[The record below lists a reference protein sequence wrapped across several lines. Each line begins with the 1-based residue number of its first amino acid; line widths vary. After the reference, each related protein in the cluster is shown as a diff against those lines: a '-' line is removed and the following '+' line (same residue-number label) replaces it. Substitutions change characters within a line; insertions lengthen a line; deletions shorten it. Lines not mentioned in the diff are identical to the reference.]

1 MKSTNTPNI
10 NPAGLGLRHLRAIC
24 LALGALL
31 PGYATAVTLGDAPL
45 FSTIVVPGN
54 LALALSVEWPTA
66 TTPAYTSSYSSSSKY
81 LGYFDPGK
89 CYRYIYNR
97 TAPASSY
104 FSPDSKTST
113 RTCTSSDEKALWSGN
128 YLNWASMQTLDGFR
142 WVMTGGYRSVDT
154 ATETTLTKT
163 YAAATDSAGG
173 GIGNNKNA
181 NKTLTSSAVDGAT
194 PFTYAIWTS
203 SVKTRTWAA
212 GTSMYIT
219 SSGDL
224 TSGTPTDYVAHNSHV
239 ADTDPSY
246 AKPST
251 IYRLYINVRVCDA
264 SVGVED
270 NCVAY
275 GGNYK
280 PEGLMQKYA
289 SKLRYSAFGYYN
301 DTSYR
306 DGGVMRARMKFIG
319 PTQPVPGSAAITNAA
334 TEWRSTDGTMVV
346 NPDSSDADA
355 TSTFASAAAG
365 TAVPINNSGVMN
377 YLNKFGY
384 DAHTY
389 KGYDP
394 VSELYY
400 AATRYFR
407 YLGNVS
413 SYTSLTSGSSSTISK
428 WLDGF
433 PAITT
438 WDDPILYSCQK
449 NFILGIGDV
458 NCHRD
463 TNLPN
468 ASGGKLTTSAEP
480 SMPAEVTNDDTVDV
494 VTATNMV
501 GQLEGKT
508 GTALGGTWMGAG
520 RGNAY
525 YIAGLAY
532 DAHTKDIRSDLAGT
546 QTINTYWVDVS
557 EDSQYQHKNQFWLA
571 AKYGGFTAPDGF
583 SPYAASNGTSTLENT
598 SWYTSSDTLPSSGL
612 TYANAPGVSFSTD
625 SGNGTDK
632 RTDNYFTGNSPD
644 KMKDGLTA
652 AFDKIATE
660 ATSASSTSLSSP
672 TPRQASSGNVNYSVE
687 YNSKTWTS
695 TLKAQS
701 VSYASDGTPTYTQ
714 AWEAGALLDA
724 RSASSRT
731 IVTCCTETGT
741 TTGTTTGAALPFT
754 YSALTSATLHSRTYY
769 QSFGAITGVSTSAQ
783 SISDY
788 VDYLRGNRTNE
799 LSTTGGKYRAR
810 SHLLGDIVNS
820 KLTAVGA
827 PSRRYYEVYNPGYRA
842 FKSTYAGRTT
852 VAYVGANDG
861 MMHAFNGSTSGADAG
876 KELFAYIPSF
886 TYGTST
892 TAAASGLASL
902 GNPSSFSHH
911 YLVDGTPV
919 AADVDF
925 SITGGTTSSTTHNWK
940 TILVGGLGKGGK
952 GYYAIDI
959 TDPSLW
965 TSESAVA
972 GKVLWEFTST
982 HMGYSFGDAIIVKT
996 PQYGWT
1002 VVVPS
1007 GYNNDDGNG
1016 YLYFLNPR
1024 TGEVLETITMSGSGS
1039 ALNLANFSAF
1049 IPDITD
1055 FTADALYATDLQGN
1069 VWRVGLTKP
1078 SGSDSYNYVA
1088 TRFAT
1093 LKDSSGI
1100 GQPITTPP
1108 KIEAD
1113 PSTGKR
1119 YVLVGTGQLLSDD
1132 DINSGQVQ
1140 SFYAI
1145 VDGTSGFGKFYT
1157 DSTLPSGVSFP
1168 ITRSNLE
1175 ANTNLINGIGDSPSK
1190 PMGWYF
1196 DLSASGG
1203 IAERINVPLTA
1214 TSDGIVGFAANL
1226 PNGNACSPAG
1236 TSKAFAVSFADGKS
1250 AITINGSAVSYVGL
1264 SYAITDIA
1272 FRSVDGTIR
1281 LLAGTTE
1288 GTVQKVGESY
1298 AGKSTFGRLNWR
1310 GIPTAD

>member
-1 MKSTNTPNI
+1 MKSTNAPNI
-10 NPAGLGLRHLRAIC
+10 NPAGLGLRHLRATC
-24 LALGALL
+24 LALCALL
-31 PGYATAVTLGDAPL
+31 PGYSTAVTLADAPL
-45 FSTIVVPGN
+45 FSTVVVPGN

-66 TTPAYTSSYSSSSKY
+66 TTPAYTSSYSSATKY

-89 CYRYIYNR
+89 CYRYVYNS
-97 TAPASSY
+97 TTPASSY
-104 FSPDSKTST
+104 FTPDSKAST
-113 RTCTSSDEKALWSGN
+113 NTCASSATAPLWSGN

-154 ATETTLTKT
+154 ATETVLTKT

-173 GIGNNKNA
+173 GISNGKNA
-181 NKTLTSSAVDGAT
+181 NKALPSTAAVVAGAT
-194 PFTYAIWTS
+194 PFTYAQWTS
-203 SVKTRTWAA
+203 SVKTRTWAV
-212 GTSMYIT
+212 GTAMYIT
-219 SSGDL
+219 STGNL
-224 TSGTPTDYVAHNSHV
+224 TTGTPTDYVAHNSYV
-239 ADTDPSY
+239 ANTSPAY
-246 AKPST
+246 ANPAT
-251 IYRLYINVRVCDA
+251 IYRLYINVKVCDT
-264 SVGVED
+264 SVGVEN

-275 GGNYK
+275 GSNYK

-289 SKLRYSAFGYYN
+289 DKLRYSAFGYYN

-306 DGGVMRARMKFIG
+306 DGGVLRARMKYIG
-319 PTQPVPGSAAITNAA
+319 PTQPVPGSTAISNSVR
-334 TEWRSTDGTMVV
+334 EWDGTTGIMAT
-346 NPDSSDADA
+346 NPDSADA
-355 TSTFASAAAG
+355 TASQTFASSAG
-365 TAVPINNSGVMN
+365 WTVTISNSGVMN

-384 DAHTY
+384 GAKTY

-407 YLGNVS
+407 NLGNVPSYSTLSGAGTS
-413 SYTSLTSGSSSTISK
+413 SKAAS
-428 WLDGF
+428 WLDDF
-433 PAITT
+433 PVITT
-438 WDDPILYSCQK
+438 WDDPILYACQK

-468 ASGGKLTTSAEP
+468 ASGGKLTSGSEP
-480 SMPAEVTNDDTVDV
+480 AMPAEVTSDKTVDV

-508 GTALGGTWMGAG
+508 GTALGSTWMGSG

-532 DAHTKDIRSDLAGT
+532 DAHTKDIRSDLASN

-557 EDSQYQHKNQFWLA
+557 EDSAYQHKNQFWLA
-571 AKYGGFTAPDGF
+571 AKYGGFTVPDGF
-583 SPYAASNGTSTLENT
+583 SPYAASNGTSTLTST

-612 TYANAPGVSFSTD
+612 SYQNAPGVSFSTD
-625 SGNGTDK
+625 SGGSTDK

-652 AFDKIATE
+652 AFDKIVSE
-660 ATSASSTSLSSP
+660 ATSASSTALSSP
-672 TPRQASSGNVNYSVE
+672 SPRQTMDGNVNYSVG
-687 YNSKTWTS
+687 YSPKTWSS
-695 TLKAQS
+695 TLKAQE
-701 VSYASDGTPTYTQ
+701 VSYAPDGTPSYTQ
-714 AWEAGALLDA
+714 KWEAGELLDA

-731 IVTCCTETGT
+731 IVTCCTDTGK
-741 TTGTTTGAALPFT
+741 ALPFT
-754 YSALTSATLHSRTYY
+754 YASLTSATLDSRTYY
-769 QSFGAITGVSTSAQ
+769 ASFGAITGVSSASQ
-783 SISDY
+783 SVSDY
-788 VDYLRGNRTNE
+788 LSYLRGDRTNE
-799 LSTTGGKYRAR
+799 LSTSGGKYRAR

-827 PSRRYYEVYNPGYRA
+827 PSRRYYEVYNPGYSA
-842 FKSTYAGRTT
+842 FKSAYAGRTT

-861 MMHAFNGSTSGADAG
+861 MMHAFNGSLSGTGAG

-886 TYGTST
+886 TYGTAT

-919 AADVDF
+919 TADIDF
-925 SITGGTTSSTTHNWK
+925 KITGGITSSTTHDWR

-959 TDPSLW
+959 TDPSQW

-982 HMGYSFGDAIIVKT
+982 HMGYSFGNAVIVKT

-1002 VVVPS
+1002 VIVPS

-1016 YLYFLNPR
+1016 YLYFLNPT
-1024 TGEVLETITMSGSGS
+1024 TGDLLKTISMSGSGS
-1039 ALNLANFSAF
+1039 ALNLANLSAF
-1049 IPDITD
+1049 IPDFTD

-1069 VWRVGLTKP
+1069 VWRVGLTKT
-1078 SGSDSYNYVA
+1078 SGSDSYDYPVVQ
-1088 TRFAT
+1088 FAT
-1093 LKDSSGI
+1093 LKDGSGDA
-1100 GQPITTPP
+1100 QPITTPP
-1108 KIEAD
+1108 MIEVD

-1132 DINSGQVQ
+1132 DVSSSQIQ

-1145 VDGTSGFGKFYT
+1145 VDGTSDYGKFYT
-1157 DSTLPSGVSFP
+1157 ASTLPSSVSFP
-1168 ITRSNLE
+1168 ITRSVLV
-1175 ANTNLINGIGDSPSK
+1175 ANTDLIAGITATASK

-1203 IAERINVPLTA
+1203 VAERINVPLTA

-1226 PNGNACSPAG
+1226 PNGQVCSPAG
-1236 TSKAFAVSFADGKS
+1236 TSRAFAVSFADGMS
-1250 AITINGSAVSYVGL
+1250 AITVSSTVVSYVSL
-1264 SYAITDIA
+1264 SYATTDIA

-1281 LLAGTTE
+1281 LLAGDTE
-1288 GTVQKVGESY
+1288 GTIQKVGESY